1 MRTKEELDALKEKT
15 ETMNNTLAELTDDEL
30 ETVLGGLIGNGGM
43 EMSNCMDAQSAVV
56 ITAKTAGILTQISGF
71 CISVSNTNSEM
82 IAVQNSVLDSFTEGI
97 R

>member
-1 MRTKEELDALKEKT
+1 MKTKEELDALKEKT

-56 ITAKTAGILTQISGF
+56 FTAKSAGIDTQISGI
-71 CISVSNTNSEM
+71 CISVSNTNS
-82 IAVQNSVLDSFTEGI
+82 
-97 R
+97 